1 MNTRKSVARSAST
14 REQNTREETEW
25 TYEEPNA
32 LEIPDPVINRFTNE
46 GMSLRWIRINLKGV
60 DDYQNVGKRMA
71 EGWAWVTPDEVPEMA
86 VSSIVQENGRYIGTV
101 CRGDLA
107 LAKMPTGKAE
117 ARTRYFEKKGQQLM
131 HAVNSQLE
139 NSSDSRMPISN
150 NSRSTVTR
158 GRRPNFQ
165 E

>member
-71 EGWAWVTPDEVPEMA
+71 EGWAWVTP
-86 VSSIVQENGRYIGTV
+86 
-101 CRGDLA
+101 
-107 LAKMPTGKAE
+107 
-117 ARTRYFEKKGQQLM
+117 
-131 HAVNSQLE
+131 
-139 NSSDSRMPISN
+139 
-150 NSRSTVTR
+150 
-158 GRRPNFQ
+158 
-165 E
+165 